1 MGGRVMTPTDHKA
14 VLRKLAA
21 EDGCQ
26 ASLKAAA
33 HIEYIERRL
42 TSALD
47 RVRHLQQKLH
57 NTRSQ
62 RNELR
67 KKLTER
73 ENVGNSCGSAF
84 ISDCCGDLG
93 DGSLSGVSDV

>member
-1 MGGRVMTPTDHKA
+1 MQPPDHKA
-14 VLRKLAA
+14 ILRKLAA

-57 NTRSQ
+57 STRQQ

-67 KKLTER
+67 QQLKGEQ
-73 ENVGNSCGSAF
+73 NVGISTLCTDYLGGVDDGCGHDSH
-84 ISDCCGDLG
+84 DCNAAVEL
-93 DGSLSGVSDV
+93 V

>member
-1 MGGRVMTPTDHKA
+1 MTPTDHNA

-42 TSALD
+42 ANALD
-47 RVRHLQQKLH
+47 SVRNLKEKLH
-57 NTRSQ
+57 NTRHQ
-62 RNELR
+62 RNKLR
-67 KKLTER
+67 RQLKEK
-73 ENVGNSCGSAF
+73 ENGGISCGGAAV
-84 ISDCCGDLG
+84 SDCCGDLG
-93 DGSLSGVSDV
+93 DGAVSGVSDV

>member
-1 MGGRVMTPTDHKA
+1 MQPTDHKA
-14 VLRKLAA
+14 VLRKLAE

-42 TSALD
+42 TSAID
-47 RVRHLQQKLH
+47 HVRRLQHQLH
-57 NTRSQ
+57 NTRQQ

-67 KKLTER
+67 RQLKGKQ
-73 ENVGNSCGSAF
+73 NVGNSCGSAL

>member
-1 MGGRVMTPTDHKA
+1 MTPTDHKA

-57 NTRSQ
+57 STRQQ

-67 KKLTER
+67 QQLKGEQ
-73 ENVGNSCGSAF
+73 NVGNSCGSALVPNR
-84 ISDCCGDLG
+84 CGDLG
-93 DGSLSGVSDV
+93 DGSLSDVSDV